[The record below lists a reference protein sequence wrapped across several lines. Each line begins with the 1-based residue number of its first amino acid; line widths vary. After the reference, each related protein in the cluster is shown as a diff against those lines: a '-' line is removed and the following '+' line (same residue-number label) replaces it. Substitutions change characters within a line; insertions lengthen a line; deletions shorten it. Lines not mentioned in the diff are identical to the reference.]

1 LQARQGLQNMTSY
14 QEIIDQ
20 FRADMTDAG
29 MVVKEAIIADGM
41 LHRVYVE
48 GDKSGTKNGAYKLHM
63 DGNPAGYF
71 EHFPSDLKVF
81 WSLSVQS
88 VSLSLSMRRQIEE
101 NRKLRN
107 LERKHRQNE
116 AAKKAQFIWQRAK
129 PFNESNQHPYLIRKQ
144 IKPYLA
150 RLYKS
155 ALLIP
160 VFNESRELVNLQFID
175 ADGNKRFLAGG
186 KKQGCFS
193 VIGDS
198 AKAERLLICEGYA
211 TGASLHKE
219 LGLFVVVAMDAG
231 NLEPVAQAARR
242 LFPKA
247 EIIVAGDN
255 DVSGKGQA
263 EASKAAL
270 AVNGKYLIPDQA
282 GADWNDVLSA
292 GVA

>member
-1 LQARQGLQNMTSY
+1 MTSY

-20 FRADMTDAG
+20 FRADITNAG
-29 MVVKEAIIADGM
+29 MVFKEAIIADGV

-48 GDKSGTKNGAYKLHM
+48 GDKTGTKNGAYVLHAN
-63 DGNPAGYF
+63 GKPSGYA
-71 EHFPSDLKVF
+71 EHFPSGFKII
-81 WSLSVQS
+81 WSLSVQREP
-88 VSLSLSMRRQIEE
+88 LSLSMRRQIEDH
-101 NRKLRN
+101 RKRRN
-107 LERKHRQNE
+107 LERKYRQKE
-116 AAKKAQFIWQRAK
+116 TAKKAQFIWQRAEL
-129 PFNESNQHPYLIRKQ
+129 FNESSQHPYLIRKQ

-150 RLYKS
+150 RLYKG

-160 VFNESRELVNLQFID
+160 LFNESRELVNLQFID
-175 ADGNKRFLAGG
+175 ADGNKRILAGG

-198 AKAERLLICEGYA
+198 AKAERERLLICEGYA

-219 LGLFVVVAMDAG
+219 LGVFVMVAMDAG

-242 LFPKA
+242 LFPEA
-247 EIIVAGDN
+247 DIIIAGDN
-255 DVSGKGQA
+255 DASGKGQA

>member
-1 LQARQGLQNMTSY
+1 MTSY

-20 FRADMTDAG
+20 FRADITNAG
-29 MVVKEAIIADGM
+29 MVFKEAIIADSA

-48 GDKSGTKNGAYKLHM
+48 GDKPGKKNGAYKLNM

-81 WSLSVQS
+81 WRFSVQS
-88 VSLSLSMRRQIEE
+88 EPLSLSMRRQIESD
-101 NRKLRN
+101 RKLRN
-107 LERKHRQNE
+107 LERKQRQKE
-116 AAKKAQFIWQRAK
+116 AAKKARFIWSKAK
-129 PFNESNQHPYLIRKQ
+129 PIDDSGQHPYLIRKQ

-160 VFNESRELVNLQFID
+160 LFNESRELVNLQFID

-270 AVNGKYLIPDQA
+270 AVSGKYLIPDQA

>member
-1 LQARQGLQNMTSY
+1 MTSY

-20 FRADMTDAG
+20 FRADMASAG
-29 MVVKEAIIADGM
+29 MVINEAIIADGV

-48 GDKSGTKNGAYKLHM
+48 GDKTGTKNGAYVLHT
-63 DGNPAGYF
+63 DGKPSGYG
-71 EHFPSDLKVF
+71 EHFPGGLKIV
-81 WSLSVQS
+81 WSLSVNS
-88 VSLSLSMRRQIEE
+88 EPLSLSMRRQIESD
-101 NRKLRN
+101 RKLRN
-107 LERKHRQNE
+107 LERKQRQKE
-116 AAKKAQFIWQRAK
+116 AATKAQFIWQRAK
-129 PFNESNQHPYLIRKQ
+129 PFNESSRHPYLIRKQ
-144 IKPYLA
+144 INPYLA

-160 VFNESRELVNLQFID
+160 LFNESRELVNLQFID
-175 ADGNKRFLAGG
+175 SDGNKRFLTGG

-242 LFPKA
+242 LFPEA

-270 AVNGKYLIPDQA
+270 AVSGKYLIPDQA

>member
-1 LQARQGLQNMTSY
+1 MKNHQH
-14 QEIIDQ
+14 IIDL
-20 FRADMTDAG
+20 FRADMSSAG
-29 MVVKEAIIADGM
+29 MVINEAIIADGV

-48 GDKSGTKNGAYKLHM
+48 GDKTGTKNGAYVLHT
-63 DGNPAGYF
+63 DGKPSGYC
-71 EHFPSDLKVF
+71 EHFPSGLKIV
-81 WSLSVQS
+81 WSLSVNS
-88 VSLSLSMRRQIEE
+88 EPLSLSMRRQIESD
-101 NRKLRN
+101 RKLRN
-107 LERKHRQNE
+107 LERKQRQKE
-116 AAKKAQFIWQRAK
+116 AAKKARFIWSKAK
-129 PFNESNQHPYLIRKQ
+129 PIDDSGQHLYLIRKQ
-144 IKPYLA
+144 IQPYLA
-150 RLYKS
+150 RLYKG

-175 ADGNKRFLAGG
+175 AGGNKRFLAGG

-242 LFPKA
+242 LFPEA

-255 DVSGKGQA
+255 DISGKGQA

-270 AVNGKYLIPDQA
+270 AVGGKYLIPDQA